1 MKDDNKKNEKEQCII
16 PVVTRSFEGWTR
28 FNMNHY
34 CLVQPNERGKE
45 QFIKSWMLTMSRTE
59 AEDYY
64 NSLLDED
71 GYMKLQLWSA
81 FEYFGD
87 SMNIGMGALHAN
99 EFYLQT
105 ERLENCG

>member
-1 MKDDNKKNEKEQCII
+1 MTDKKKTQCTI
-16 PVVTRSFEGWTR
+16 PVVTRSFDGWTR

-45 QFIKSWMLTMSRTE
+45 QFIKSWMLTMTQKE

-64 NSLLDED
+64 NSLLDKD
-71 GYMKLQLWSA
+71 GYIKLQLWEA

-87 SMNIGMGALHAN
+87 SMNIGMGGLHAN
-99 EFYLQT
+99 EFYLET
-105 ERLENCG
+105 KHLDNCG